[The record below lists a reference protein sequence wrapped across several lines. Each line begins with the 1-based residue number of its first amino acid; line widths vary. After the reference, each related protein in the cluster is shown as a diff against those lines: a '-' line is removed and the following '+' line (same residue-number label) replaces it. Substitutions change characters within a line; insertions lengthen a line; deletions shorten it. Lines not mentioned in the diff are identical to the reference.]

1 MDESICLKGL
11 TYEFDE
17 NKCSKEWNWVWQL
30 KIYNTIFIGWSEKS
44 WTMERQKTFNL
55 AKFIKF
61 IKEKEFGDGKQ
72 T

>member
-17 NKCSKEWNWVWQL
+17 NKRSKEWNWVWQL

-44 WTMERQKTFNL
+44 WTMERQKTL

>member
-44 WTMERQKTFNL
+44 WTMERQKTL